1 MKLKQFFE
9 NLLKWF
15 DEISPLMIGL
25 IFSTIPMLIHSFY
38 ALYINEKES
47 IPDFLRMSSSALAA
61 IGIEFLVF
69 LYALK
74 GKGNNIWVAWGFFV
88 CQIILNLLYYLAGE
102 SNLLSAANGIRV
114 FLAITV
120 PSSIMAYSH
129 IITKM
134 KEERL
139 RLEKEKQEQFNL
151 TTIVETTQTITE
163 QVQEIKKKMNK
174 FPKRTKEE
182 IAMGLPKNKVRAY
195 RNGKYTP
202 VLGSDGKVIDNSNK
216 TKIII

>member
-9 NLLKWF
+9 DLLKWF

-25 IFSTIPMLIHSFY
+25 LFSTIPMLIHSFY

-47 IPDFLRMSSSALAA
+47 IPDFLRMSSSAMAA

-74 GKGNNIWVAWGFFV
+74 GKGNNIWIAWGFFL

-102 SNLLSAANGIRV
+102 SNLFSAANAVRV

-129 IITKM
+129 LITKI

-139 RLEKEKQEQFNL
+139 RLEKELKTQQ
-151 TTIVETTQTITE
+151 TINTISETTQAIVTS
-163 QVQEIKKKMNK
+163 VAEIQKNVKR

-182 IAMGLPKNKVRAY
+182 IALNIPPKYVIRY
-195 RNGKYTP
+195 RKGTWKPPITDANGN
-202 VLGSDGKVIDNSNK
+202 VIK